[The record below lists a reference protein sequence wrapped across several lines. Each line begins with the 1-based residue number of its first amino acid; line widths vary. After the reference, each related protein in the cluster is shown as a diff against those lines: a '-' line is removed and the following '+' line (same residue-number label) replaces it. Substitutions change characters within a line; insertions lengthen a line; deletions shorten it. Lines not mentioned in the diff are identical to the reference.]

1 MPAVIIDGRAVANEM
16 RADVR
21 ARAEALRLRGVSPR
35 LVVSLVGQDPESVA
49 YTRNLERA
57 GARVAIDV
65 TLNALPAAASESD
78 LRARLSALGEDPTVH
93 GIILAQPLPAHLA
106 IARVAG
112 ALPAAKD
119 VDGTNPPGPFAPATP
134 AAVMELLERSPAW
147 PLSGKRAL
155 VIGRSRVV
163 GLPVAHLLLAQ
174 NATVTIAHSK
184 TLDLDRHLRDAEIVV
199 AAAGVPGLVRG
210 SAIAAGATVIDAGT
224 TMVDGDLKGDVEY
237 AAACERAAAITPV
250 PGGVGPVTNL
260 ALLRNV
266 VIAAESLN
274 SN

>member
-1 MPAVIIDGRAVANEM
+1 MPAVIIDGRAVAHEM

-35 LVVSLVGQDPESVA
+35 LVVSLVGGDPESIA
-49 YTRNLERA
+49 YARNLERA

-65 TLNALPAAASESD
+65 TLDALPAAASESD
-78 LRARLSALGEDPTVH
+78 LRARLIALGEDPDVH
-93 GIILAQPLPAHLA
+93 GIILAQPLPQPMT
-106 IARVAG
+106 IARVA
-112 ALPAAKD
+112 AAVPPAKD
-119 VDGTNPPGPFAPATP
+119 VDGTNPAGEFAAATP

-147 PLSGKRAL
+147 PLAGKRAL

-163 GLPVAHLLLAQ
+163 GLPVAHLLLGQ

-184 TLDLDRHLRDAEIVV
+184 TVDLGRHLRDAEVVV

-210 SAIAAGATVIDAGT
+210 SEIAPGATVIDAGT
-224 TMVDGDLKGDVEY
+224 TMVEGQLQGDVEY
-237 AAACERAAAITPV
+237 AAASVRAAAITPV

-266 VIAAESLN
+266 VSAAEKLN